1 MTEERPAAVAAIA
14 GREDRLIMD
23 TYRRQ
28 PVELVRGDG
37 FLLYDRDGNEYLDF
51 VAGLAVN
58 AVGHGNPTVADAIA
72 RQARTL
78 VHVSDLYYTQPQV
91 DLAQR
96 LNDLGF
102 PSRAFFANS
111 GAEANEAAIKIAR
124 KWGQANRGGAYEVIA
139 TENSFHGRT
148 LAAIAATGQPKYQ
161 APFAPMPEG
170 FKHVP
175 FNDLEALRAAVGP
188 KTAAILLEPIQGE
201 SGVIPA
207 GVDYLQGVR
216 RLCDEEN
223 LLLMLDEVQTGVGR
237 TGTFYAFQAY
247 GIVPDVVTLAKG
259 LGGGVPIGVCLA
271 GPRAD
276 VLGPGDHGS
285 TFGGQ
290 PLACAAALATL
301 DVIAEQGLVENSRRT
316 GEYLQSQLA
325 ARLGAFGTARG
336 RGLMQALVL
345 NDPIAAEVTAAAL
358 QRGLMVNSI
367 GTSVIR
373 MVPPLIVGRAEVD
386 RAIDVLEASLDE
398 LVSHVRTPGAPGT

>member
-1 MTEERPAAVAAIA
+1 MSPHPPAVADIA

-37 FLLYDRDGNEYLDF
+37 FLLYDREGKEYLDF

-58 AVGHGNPTVADAIA
+58 VVGHGNAKVAEAIG
-72 RQARTL
+72 RQARAL
-78 VHVSDLYYTQPQV
+78 VHVSDLYYTRPQV

-102 PSRAFFANS
+102 VGRAFFANS

-124 KWGQANRGGAYEVIA
+124 KWGQLNRNGAYEVIA

-161 APFAPMPEG
+161 APFVPMPEG

-175 FNDLEALRAAVGP
+175 FNDIEALRAAVSP

-207 GVDYLQGVR
+207 DMDYLRAVR
-216 RLCDEEN
+216 ELCDDEN
-223 LLLMLDEVQTGVGR
+223 LLLILDEIQTGIGR

-259 LGGGVPIGVCLA
+259 LGGGCRSASAWP
-271 GPRAD
+271 
-276 VLGPGDHGS
+276 
-285 TFGGQ
+285 
-290 PLACAAALATL
+290 
-301 DVIAEQGLVENSRRT
+301 
-316 GEYLQSQLA
+316 
-325 ARLGAFGTARG
+325 ARG
-336 RGLMQALVL
+336 RTCWGLATTARRS
-345 NDPIAAEVTAAAL
+345 AASRWPA
-358 QRGLMVNSI
+358 
-367 GTSVIR
+367 
-373 MVPPLIVGRAEVD
+373 PPRWPRSRSSTRRAW
-386 RAIDVLEASLDE
+386 S
-398 LVSHVRTPGAPGT
+398 RTPGSPASTCRRRWAPVCPPSASFAAGD